1 MKTLE
6 PAQRLVVAADFK
18 PNPALG
24 QGRSWARAELYRL
37 AESLRGTG
45 VTIKVNSILRA
56 CGYDMI
62 GFIHAACGL
71 RVFADLKLDDI
82 PETLSTDGV
91 FLKEAKPEIITAKC
105 TAGVKALT
113 ALKDALPDTE
123 VLGVTFLT
131 SQTLEDA
138 ISIYNCTPED
148 VVRRLA
154 RVAVA
159 ADIGGLVASPAEAGM
174 LRTIVGDRTIN
185 TPAIRPSWS
194 LVEGDDQNPDRV
206 MTPAKAIAA
215 GADRIIVGRP
225 IVQAAS
231 PYDAAMRTI
240 EEIASVLG

>member
-18 PNPALG
+18 PIAPN
-24 QGRSWARAELYRL
+24 GRDWARAEVYRL

-62 GFIHAACGL
+62 GVLHANGL

-82 PETLSTDGV
+82 SETLSTDGALLQE
-91 FLKEAKPEIITAKC
+91 FKPELLTAKC
-105 TAGVKALT
+105 TAGEKALI
-113 ALKDALPDTE
+113 ALSDALPDTE

-154 RVAVA
+154 KVAVA
-159 ADIGGLVASPAEAGM
+159 ADIGGLVASPAEAQM
-174 LRTIVGDRTIN
+174 LRAIVGDRSIN

-225 IVQAAS
+225 IVKAES

>member
-1 MKTLE
+1 MKMLE

-18 PNPALG
+18 PDGLD
-24 QGRSWARAELYRL
+24 GRGREWARQQVFNL
-37 AESLRGTG
+37 AENLRGTG
-45 VTIKVNSILRA
+45 VTVKVNSVLRA
-56 CGYDMI
+56 CGYDLI
-62 GFIHAACGL
+62 DALHDYGL

-82 PETLSTDGV
+82 PETLSTDGA

-105 TAGVKALT
+105 TAGEKALI
-113 ALKDALPDTE
+113 ALSDALPDTE

-154 RVAVA
+154 KVAVA
-159 ADIGGLVASPAEAGM
+159 ADIGGLVASPAEAQM
-174 LRTIVGDRTIN
+174 LRAIVGDRTIN

-225 IVQAAS
+225 IVKAAS